1 MSNTP
6 PRLETLNVIPLGE
19 DAVDAV
25 ELLRPLLDGISGG
38 VTVRDAT
45 APGALHSES
54 SEQTDTGETVY
65 VCSGSTFRELGQPD
79 CPPDTR
85 LLLVDLASSLDPA
98 GVRLSPRTTYL
109 HPDSPEQQLVASLRS
124 ALVGGPGID
133 GDADV
138 QHNPDT
144 RSPPLARLFVETPAP
159 TLATDTET
167 GTVVALNDA
176 ACELLGRSR
185 ESVLGSACD
194 ELYVDPEQAAD
205 GVAQPTARDTDSRLT
220 AERNIRYVE
229 TGGDGP
235 RPVDTVESTAT
246 VGGRT
251 YRVVTLHGLSAQ
263 LEQRNELKR
272 RSAAMDTS
280 LAGISLLSES
290 GEYVYM
296 NEAHADIF
304 GYTPEELAGESWRR
318 LYTEAVQADVET
330 GPFVEL
336 ERTGSWEGELTGSKK
351 SGNPVEQYVSLT
363 RLDDGGLI
371 CVNRD
376 ISERKRTERQV
387 RQLRDS
393 VETFML
399 ADDRE
404 TIIDHAVES
413 MTEQLKRPLVG
424 YCRYDD
430 DRDELQPLQVSD
442 RARALFDDVPVF
454 ERGEGLAWESFV
466 GATPRY
472 YSDLGTAEGV
482 YNPETPIES
491 ELFLPVGEHG
501 IFIVG
506 STEPDGIS
514 ETEQKLLEI
523 VSTHVET
530 ALTLLDRE
538 TELATARERADRKRQ
553 QLRDV
558 IDTVPQMIFC
568 KNTRGEFLFA
578 NEAVA
583 EAYGTTVSAIEG
595 KTDADFAPEHSEV
608 TAFREDDRRVL
619 ETGEP
624 VHRSEETLTDVDGN
638 ERILDT
644 WKIPFDS
651 VRADERALL
660 GVSTDVTELERTRAA
675 LERLRRLKALHQVG
689 DELLRVRTPADVY
702 EVGAEAVA
710 EGVDGCSVAVYQWDE
725 AGGTLRRRATAPVP
739 GQHPETV
746 TAADPARWRAFTT
759 GRTRQ
764 LDGEPDR
771 PPGFAVPV
779 GSVGLLVVAGV
790 EDQTDGLTEFIESAA
805 GTLAVG
811 VRQATQKASIDRLR
825 SDIEHREEE
834 VTRVTRALTSLTRA
848 TDRILGARSRSEVDQ
863 ILVEFVEAN
872 WPYGWVGDYRPQE
885 QTVVPR
891 ETTDPDGPAMEVAT
905 GPFDTPPALEAATTR
920 EPVCIEQT
928 AGIQSR
934 SGWASRMLT
943 YGYQSTVTI
952 PIADEGVVYG
962 VLEVADTQPDA
973 FDDETVES
981 LRTVCRV
988 AANRLKQ
995 LDRAVSTA
1003 SDGSAIEVDISFEG
1017 SRLLFPSLSTE
1028 ASVRVQRVDTVDG
1041 TEKTLKLRF
1050 SGIRPAALENYVSET
1065 PGLYGTQID
1074 TAASSAD
1081 GGMATVR
1088 LYTERRD
1095 PTRALFE
1102 TLGTHDVR
1110 LCAARS
1116 NAAVELVTL
1125 RATQANVRAAVKT
1138 VGDRLTDSRVA
1149 AKRTGQEETAV
1160 AGLSDQLATLTDRQ
1174 REIIRAAHR
1183 EGYYD
1188 QPKNINGGELGEL
1201 FGISRSTV
1209 HEHLRT
1215 AERKLMT
1222 ELFESNQRFDTN

>member
-1 MSNTP
+1 MSNTLP
-6 PRLETLNVIPLGE
+6 SLDTLHVVPLGG

-25 ELLRPLLDGISGG
+25 ELLRPFLDSLSGSI
-38 VTVRDAT
+38 TVRDAV

-54 SEQTDTGETVY
+54 SGQTNTELTVH

-85 LLLVDLASSLDPA
+85 LLLVDLDSSLDPA
-98 GVRLSPRTTYL
+98 GVRPSPRTTYL

-124 ALVGGPGID
+124 ALVGGPGTD
-133 GDADV
+133 GDTDV
-138 QHNPDT
+138 QQNPDT
-144 RSPPLARLFVETPAP
+144 QSLLARLFVETPAP

-185 ESVLGSACD
+185 ESVLGSAYD
-194 ELYVDPEQAAD
+194 ELCVDPGQAAD
-205 GVAQPTARDTDSRLT
+205 GVVQSTARDTDSRPA
-220 AERNIRYVE
+220 AERNIQYVE
-229 TGGDGP
+229 TGGDSP
-235 RPVDTVESTAT
+235 RPVDTVESTST

-251 YRVVTLHGLSAQ
+251 YRVVTLHSVSTR
-263 LEQRNELKR
+263 LEQENELER
-272 RSAAMDTS
+272 RSAAIDAS

-304 GYTPEELAGESWRR
+304 GYTPEELVGESWRR
-318 LYTEAVQADVET
+318 LYTEAVQADIET

-336 ERTGSWEGELTGSKK
+336 ERTGSWEGELTGSKQN
-351 SGNPVEQYVSLT
+351 GTPVEQHVSLT

-387 RQLRDS
+387 RRLRDS

-404 TIIDHAVES
+404 SIIDHAIDS
-413 MTEQLKRPLVG
+413 MTEWLKRPLVG
-424 YCRYDD
+424 YCRYDNN
-430 DRDELQPLQVSD
+430 RDELQPLQVSD

-454 ERGEGLAWESFV
+454 ERGEGLAWKSFV
-466 GATPRY
+466 GETPRY

-530 ALTLLDRE
+530 ALTLIDRE
-538 TELATARERADRKRQ
+538 TELATARERANRERQ

-568 KNTRGEFLFA
+568 KNKRGEFLFA

-583 EAYGTTVSAIEG
+583 EAYGTTVSELEG
-595 KTDADFAPEHSEV
+595 KTDADFAPEHSDV
-608 TAFREDDRRVL
+608 TAFREGDRRVL
-619 ETGEP
+619 ETGKP

-644 WKIPFDS
+644 WKIPFDP

-660 GVSTDVTELERTRAA
+660 GVSTDVTELERTRTAV
-675 LERLRRLKALHQVG
+675 ERLRRLKALYRVG
-689 DELLRVRTPADVY
+689 DELLRARTPADVY

-725 AGGTLRRRATAPVP
+725 AGGTLQRRATAPAP
-739 GQHPETV
+739 GHHPETV
-746 TAADPARWRAFTT
+746 TVADSTRWRAFTT
-759 GRTRQ
+759 GRARR
-764 LDGEPDR
+764 LDGEPDQ
-771 PPGFAVPV
+771 PPGLAVPV

-790 EDQTDGLTEFIESAA
+790 ESQTDGLTEFIESAA
-805 GTLAVG
+805 GTLAIG

-834 VTRVTRALTSLTRA
+834 VTRVTRALTSFTRA
-848 TDRILGARSRSEVDQ
+848 TDRILGAGSRSEVDRV
-863 ILVEFVEAN
+863 LVEFVEAN

-891 ETTDPDGPAMEVAT
+891 ETTDPDGPAMDVT
-905 GPFDTPPALEAATTR
+905 TRPSNTPPALEAATTR
-920 EPVCIEQT
+920 EPVCTEQT
-928 AGIQSR
+928 AGRQNR
-934 SGWASRMLT
+934 SEWASRMLT
-943 YGYQSTVTI
+943 HGYQSTVTV
-952 PIADEGVVYG
+952 PITDQGVVYG
-962 VLEVADTQPDA
+962 VLEVAGTQPDA
-973 FDDETVES
+973 FDDVAVES
-981 LRTVCRV
+981 FRTVCRA

-995 LDRAVSTA
+995 LDRAVSTS

-1017 SRLLFPSLSTE
+1017 SRPLFPSLPTG
-1028 ASVRVQRVDTVDG
+1028 ASVRVQRLDTVDSRK
-1041 TEKTLKLRF
+1041 KTLELLF
-1050 SGIRPAALENYVSET
+1050 SGIRPAALENYISET

-1074 TAASSAD
+1074 TAASSTD
-1081 GGMATVR
+1081 GGTATVR

-1102 TLGTHDVR
+1102 TLDTNNVR

-1116 NAAVELVTL
+1116 NAAAELVTL

-1138 VGDRLTDSRVA
+1138 VGDRFTDGRIA
-1149 AKRTGQEETAV
+1149 AKRTGQAETAV
-1160 AGLSDQLATLTDRQ
+1160 AGPSDQLAALTDRQ
-1174 REIIRAAHR
+1174 REIIRTAHR

-1188 QPKNINGGELGEL
+1188 QPKGINGSELGEL

-1222 ELFESNQRFDTN
+1222 ELFESD